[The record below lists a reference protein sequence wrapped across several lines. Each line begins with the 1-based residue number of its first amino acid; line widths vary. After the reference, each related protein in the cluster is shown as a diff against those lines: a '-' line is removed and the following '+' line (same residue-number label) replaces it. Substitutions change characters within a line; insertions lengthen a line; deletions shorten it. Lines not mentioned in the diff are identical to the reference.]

1 MTANPLTA
9 IADGGAAAPSV
20 AGPDRGTD
28 AGSVRRIA
36 EIPGGAAAVGPFSQ
50 AVVANG
56 FVFTAGQI
64 PAISGLDDQPE
75 SFTDQVRQTIR
86 NLESVLKAAG
96 SGLEHVVKVNTYLT
110 DPGQLE
116 EYNRVYTE
124 FFGAAKPARTSV
136 CVSLWGVSLEIECVA
151 VVPPGSA
158 ATAAAAEA

>member
-1 MTANPLTA
+1 VTATPLTA
-9 IADGGAAAPSV
+9 IADGDSAAPSV
-20 AGPDRGTD
+20 AASGRGTD
-28 AGSVRRIA
+28 AGTVRRIA

-136 CVSLWGVSLEIECVA
+136 CVSLWGVALEIECVA
-151 VVPPGSA
+151 VVPPGSE
-158 ATAAAAEA
+158 ATSAAAEA

>member
-1 MTANPLTA
+1 MTAAPLTSA
-9 IADGGAAAPSV
+9 ADGG
-20 AGPDRGTD
+20 T
-28 AGSVRRIA
+28 VRRIA

-64 PAISGLDDQPE
+64 PAISRLDDQPE
-75 SFTDQVRQTIR
+75 SFTEQVRQTIR

-116 EYNRVYTE
+116 EYNRVYVE

-136 CVSLWGVSLEIECVA
+136 CVSLWGVALEIECVA
-151 VVPPGSA
+151 VVPSGA
-158 ATAAAAEA
+158 AVAVAP

>member
-9 IADGGAAAPSV
+9 IPDGGAVPPSV
-20 AGPDRGTD
+20 

-64 PAISGLDDQPE
+64 PAISALDDQPE

-158 ATAAAAEA
+158 TTAAAAEA

>member
-1 MTANPLTA
+1 MTATQLVS
-9 IADGGAAAPSV
+9 IADGESAAPAEAASV
-20 AGPDRGTD
+20 CGTD
-28 AGSVRRIA
+28 AGTVRRIA

-64 PAISGLDDQPE
+64 PAITGLDDQPE

-116 EYNRVYTE
+116 EYNRVYSE
-124 FFGAAKPARTSV
+124 FFDAAKPARTSV

-151 VVPPGSA
+151 VVPPGSE